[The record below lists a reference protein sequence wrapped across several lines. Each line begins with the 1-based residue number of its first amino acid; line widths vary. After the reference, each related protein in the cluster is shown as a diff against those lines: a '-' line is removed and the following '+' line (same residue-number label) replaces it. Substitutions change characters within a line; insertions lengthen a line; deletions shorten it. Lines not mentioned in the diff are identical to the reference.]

1 MLVTRPETIPI
12 PVRYR
17 SRVTRHDKLLDQILA
32 GHSDHNIGFTALRN
46 LLFTLSFR
54 ERVRGDHH
62 IFTREGVIEI
72 LNLQPLP
79 GGNAKGYQVRQ
90 VRNVIVRY
98 KLAELEHD
106 N

>member
-1 MLVTRPETIPI
+1 M
-12 PVRYR
+12 
-17 SRVTRHDKLLDQILA
+17 TRHDKLLDQILA
-32 GHSDHNIGFTALRN
+32 GQSDHNVGFTTLRT
-46 LLFTLSFR
+46 LLFTLGFR

-62 IFTREGVIEI
+62 IFTRESVVEI

-79 GGNAKGYQVRQ
+79 GGKAKGYQVRQ

-98 KLAELEHD
+98 KLAELDDD